1 MMNEE
6 NVGGSGEQ
14 SGSTPPG
21 GGGQGQNPGGQGSG
35 EQGNRPPQQGQGQN
49 QGQNQGQGGGRRRRR
64 RHRGGG
70 GGGGG
75 GQQRQGGQHGQQR
88 QGGQQYNRN
97 NNSNNSAPR
106 QPMTPQTP
114 QKSEAEKLFASK
126 TPVDPYQWYQM
137 EKGSTDPSMRALDL
151 LAPIGKGT
159 RGLIVAPPKA
169 GKTTFLKQISNAVA
183 AVDPKTLQYCLLI
196 DERPEEVTDFK
207 RSVPAEV
214 WASSS
219 DQTYDKHKKLG
230 EDLMK
235 VAIEKVAAGHDVFIL
250 LDPLT
255 RLARVHNQFATGN
268 RTMSGGLDSRAMEM
282 PRRFFGAA
290 RKLEEGGS
298 LTILATILVDTGSKM
313 DDIIFQEF
321 KGTGNMELVLD
332 RRLADRR
339 VWPAIDLALSGTR
352 KEERLLDPETLR
364 AVIPGCHSVEKLSD
378 THFRADVTIGIG
390 PVKGRYRAEVKLS
403 ELDPPRAVTL
413 GGSADGG
420 LGFGSGEGRITLTAS
435 PEGGT
440 AIRYVYK
447 AAIGGKVAS
456 IGGRLLDGAARV
468 IIGQFF
474 ASLARTAGG
483 AAPDAAR
490 ISLFARMRS
499 WFGGKS

>member
-6 NVGGSGEQ
+6 NVGGSSEQ
-14 SGSTPPG
+14 SGTTPPG
-21 GGGQGQNPGGQGSG
+21 GGAGGQGSSSGSGGQGSG
-35 EQGNRPPQQGQGQN
+35 EQGNRPPQQGQQ
-49 QGQNQGQGGGRRRRR
+49 QGQGQGGGRRRRR

-75 GQQRQGGQHGQQR
+75 GGQQQR
-88 QGGQQYNRN
+88 QGGQQGQYNR
-97 NNSNNSAPR
+97 NNSAPR
-106 QPMTPQTP
+106 PPMAPQAP
-114 QKSEAEKLFASK
+114 VKSEAEKLFASK

-235 VAIEKVAAGHDVFIL
+235 VAIEKVAAGNDVFIL
-250 LDPLT
+250 LDSLT

-321 KGTGNMELVLD
+321 KGTGNMELVLY
-332 RRLADRR
+332 RQAAEMRIF
-339 VWPAIDLALSGTR
+339 PALKVRDSGTR
-352 KEERLLDPETLR
+352 KEEKLFPKEYLEGVYKLR
-364 AVIPGCHSVEKLSD
+364 RHLAGLGDLESIKALTELMSKFKTNEKL
-378 THFRADVTIGIG
+378 
-390 PVKGRYRAEVKLS
+390 L
-403 ELDPPRAVTL
+403 
-413 GGSADGG
+413 
-420 LGFGSGEGRITLTAS
+420 
-435 PEGGT
+435 
-440 AIRYVYK
+440 
-447 AAIGGKVAS
+447 AAL
-456 IGGRLLDGAARV
+456 R
-468 IIGQFF
+468 
-474 ASLARTAGG
+474 
-483 AAPDAAR
+483 
-490 ISLFARMRS
+490 
-499 WFGGKS
+499 